1 MTLRVAID
9 ATAMPGRRVGAGVY
23 TFELL
28 RALEVAGTTLDVFV
42 NERDIDELRAELP
55 KSTLHQVS
63 TRSRPMRIA
72 WAQFV
77 LPRKIRAISPGV
89 FHGPHYTLPPGLS
102 CPSAVTFHDPTFFTH
117 PHVHE
122 TAKVTYF
129 TRAAR
134 SGIRRATRV
143 IAVSEYARTGAIEHG
158 GADHKRVD
166 VVYEGVDLERYRPS
180 ERPAPEHPYILFVG
194 ALEPRKDVPTLI
206 EAHTRLRER
215 GFPHELVLC
224 GLPAWGAEQIERAI
238 AKAPDPTRIL
248 RTGYVSDEEKIDL
261 YRAASVFVYPSIA
274 EGFGLPV
281 LEAMAC
287 GTPVVTTTGSAPEEV
302 AGEAALLVPPQDPA
316 SLADSIARVLDDV
329 RLASDLRRRGPQRA
343 ASFTWTKAAE
353 QTVAVWQRAIEDR

>member
-1 MTLRVAID
+1 VTLRVAID

-28 RALEVAGTTLDVFV
+28 RALEAGEAELDVFV

-55 KSTLHQVS
+55 EATLHQVS
-63 TRSRPMRIA
+63 TRTRPTRIA
-72 WAQFV
+72 WARFV
-77 LPRKIRAISPGV
+77 LPRNVRAISPDV
-89 FHGPHYTLPPGLS
+89 FHGPHYTLPPGLR

-134 SGIRRATRV
+134 SGIRRASRV
-143 IAVSEYARTGAIEHG
+143 IAVSEYARSGAIEHG
-158 GADHKRVD
+158 GAEPSRID
-166 VVYEGVDLERYRPS
+166 VVYEGVDLNRYRPA
-180 ERPAPEHPYILFVG
+180 ERPASDPPYILFVG

-206 EAHTRLRER
+206 EAHTRLSER

-224 GLPAWGAEQIERAI
+224 GLPAWGVEQIERAI
-238 AKAPDPTRIL
+238 AKAPDPARIL

-261 YRAASVFVYPSIA
+261 YRGASVFVYPSIA

-302 AGEAALLVPPQDPA
+302 AGQAAMLVPPQDPA
-316 SLADSIARVLDDV
+316 ALADSIARVLDDAG
-329 RLASDLRRRGPQRA
+329 LSSDLKRRGPERA

-353 QTVAVWQRAIEDR
+353 ETVAVWQRAIEDH